1 MIPKD
6 LKYSTFIGR
15 SGMTFEHWTKL
26 ICELEY
32 RDFPIYA
39 YYFEN
44 YTSFL
49 TFF

>member
-1 MIPKD
+1 MKPKD

-15 SGMTFEHWTKL
+15 SGMTFEHWTEL
-26 ICELEY
+26 ICESEY

-49 TFF
+49 TLF